1 MRKKSRLAQF
11 RKCLKIKNEDKK
23 GEKKC
28 SSPSRQMRLHPAV
41 KVDQMIFGVSLG
53 NFKQMVMG
61 GGSKEMAMRRR
72 ATEAG
77 NYEPH

>member
-1 MRKKSRLAQF
+1 
-11 RKCLKIKNEDKK
+11 
-23 GEKKC
+23 
-28 SSPSRQMRLHPAV
+28 MRLHPTV

-53 NFKQMVMG
+53 NFKQMVMCEG
-61 GGSKEMAMRRR
+61 NKEMAMRRR